1 MKCVIDTNGLLR
13 SVPRRSEFRWL
24 YDAWK
29 SKKFIWVVSNEIIT
43 EYAEVI
49 EREYSLQA
57 ADIVIE
63 TLLTSNNHQRTEA
76 FFKWQLVESDP
87 DDNKF
92 VDCAIASNADYLV
105 SDDKDILQFNRIPSL
120 FPPIPIVD
128 FDTFR
133 EVLGV

>member
-105 SDDKDILQFNRIPSL
+105 SDDKDILQLNRIPSL